1 MKYLILTLSLFL
13 SACNSSPS
21 TNLTDAMNLIVLTE
35 SNAPN
40 AIEGSFKFKIK
51 ASGVKGGE
59 VFLNTELDYR
69 DRRSITVTIAPH
81 VASVLLEKYGA
92 TPETFFVNKT
102 VAVTGEA
109 KRVKIYFISNGMLT
123 NKYYFQTHI
132 NVPSIDNITVV
143 G

>member
-1 MKYLILTLSLFL
+1 MQGT
-13 SACNSSPS
+13 
-21 TNLTDAMNLIVLTE
+21 LIVLTE

-40 AIEGSFKFKIK
+40 AVEGSFKFKIK
-51 ASGVKGGE
+51 ASGVKRGE

-69 DRRSITVTIAPH
+69 DRRSITVTIAPG
-81 VASVLLEKYGA
+81 VASALLEKYGA

-123 NKYYFQTHI
+123 DKYYFQTHI